1 MLILAPNLFFMQ
13 TASFVGTIETILY
26 IIAIYYAIKF
36 LSRLLFPVLIKKVV
50 EKAGQNFNQQY
61 NSQNNQNYQSQNR
74 DEIIYDTQ
82 KTTKPRST
90 KIVGEYVDY
99 EEID

>member
-1 MLILAPNLFFMQ
+1 MQ
-13 TASFVGTIETILY
+13 TADFGSTIRTIVW
-26 IIAIYYAIKF
+26 IVSIYYIIKF
-36 LSRLLFPVLIKKVV
+36 LSRLFLPLMIKKVV

-61 NSQNNQNYQSQNR
+61 NQSNQNYQSESR

>member
-13 TASFVGTIETILY
+13 TASFIGTIETILY
-26 IIAIYYAIKF
+26 IVAIYYVIKF
-36 LSRLLFPVLIKKVV
+36 VSRLLFPVLVKKVV
-50 EKAGQNFNQQY
+50 QKAQQNFNQQY
-61 NSQNNQNYQSQNR
+61 SQNNQNYQSQSQ

>member
-1 MLILAPNLFFMQ
+1 MQ
-13 TASFVGTIETILY
+13 TSDFGSFIRTIVWIVG
-26 IIAIYYAIKF
+26 IYYVIKF
-36 LSRLLFPVLIKKVV
+36 LSRLFLPLMIKKVV

-61 NSQNNQNYQSQNR
+61 NQNYQSQSN
-74 DEIIYDTQ
+74 DEIIYDTK
-82 KTTKPRST
+82 KTTKPRET

>member
-1 MLILAPNLFFMQ
+1 MLILAPNLFLMQ
-13 TASFVGTIETILY
+13 TASFLGTIETILY
-26 IIAIYYAIKF
+26 IIAIYYVIKF
-36 LSRLLFPVLIKKVV
+36 VSRLLFPVLIKKVV

-61 NSQNNQNYQSQNR
+61 NQNYQSQNR
-74 DEIIYDTQ
+74 DEIINNTQ
-82 KTTKPRST
+82 KTDKPRST

>member
-1 MLILAPNLFFMQ
+1 MQ
-13 TASFVGTIETILY
+13 TADFGSTIRTILW
-26 IIAIYYAIKF
+26 IVSIYYIIKF
-36 LSRLLFPVLIKKVV
+36 LSRLFLPLLVKKVV
-50 EKAGQNFNQQY
+50 EKAGQNFSQQF

>member
-1 MLILAPNLFFMQ
+1 M
-13 TASFVGTIETILY
+13 
-26 IIAIYYAIKF
+26 
-36 LSRLLFPVLIKKVV
+36 IKKVV

-61 NSQNNQNYQSQNR
+61 NQNNQNYQSENR

>member
-1 MLILAPNLFFMQ
+1 MQ
-13 TASFVGTIETILY
+13 TASFIGTIETILY
-26 IIAIYYAIKF
+26 IIAIYYVIKF
-36 LSRLLFPVLIKKVV
+36 VSRLLFPVLVKKVV

-61 NSQNNQNYQSQNR
+61 NNQNNQNQSQNR

>member
-13 TASFVGTIETILY
+13 TASFIGTIETILY
-26 IIAIYYAIKF
+26 IIAIYYVIKF
-36 LSRLLFPVLIKKVV
+36 VSRLLFPVLVKKVV
-50 EKAGQNFNQQY
+50 EKAGQNFQQQY
-61 NSQNNQNYQSQNR
+61 NRNNQNYQSQNS
-74 DEIIYDTQ
+74 DEIIHDTQ